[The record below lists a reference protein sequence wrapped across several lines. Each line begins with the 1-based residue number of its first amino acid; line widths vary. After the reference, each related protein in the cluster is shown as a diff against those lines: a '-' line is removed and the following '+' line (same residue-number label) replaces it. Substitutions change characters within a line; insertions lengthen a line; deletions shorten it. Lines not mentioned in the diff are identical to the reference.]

1 MKNRREAQREV
12 TKMSELNNRELEL
25 VALGAAIASNCVPC
39 IEHHIPEAR
48 KAGLSD
54 IQIKEAIQIADR
66 VRRVPA
72 RKILQTARAMIGEN
86 SSGSPETAGAR
97 CGCAESAASAEPEH
111 RRA

>member
-1 MKNRREAQREV
+1 
-12 TKMSELNNRELEL
+12 MSELNNRELEL

-72 RKILQTARAMIGEN
+72 RKVLQTARAMIQE
-86 SSGSPETAGAR
+86 SSSELTATAGAG
-97 CGCAESAASAEPEH
+97 CGCAESAASSESDP
-111 RRA
+111 RRAGRLHGSL